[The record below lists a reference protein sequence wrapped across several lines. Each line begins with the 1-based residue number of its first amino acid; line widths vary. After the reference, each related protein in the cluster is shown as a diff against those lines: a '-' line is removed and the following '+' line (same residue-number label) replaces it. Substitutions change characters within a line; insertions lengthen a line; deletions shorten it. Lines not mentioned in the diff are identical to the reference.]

1 MNPSALL
8 RLRLALSLAGFVIWA
23 WGARADNRTAM
34 WVGIAIMGLAVIA
47 RWLGPRPGR
56 RGATTED

>member
-8 RLRLALSLAGFVIWA
+8 RLRLALSLAGFVIWG
-23 WGARADNRTAM
+23 WGARADNRVAM
-34 WVGIAIMGLAVIA
+34 WVGIALMGIAVIA

-56 RGATTED
+56 RPPAED

>member
-8 RLRLALSLAGFVIWA
+8 RLRLALSLAGFVVWA

-34 WVGIAIMGLAVIA
+34 WAGIAIMAVAVIA
-47 RWLGPRPGR
+47 RFFGPRPGR
-56 RGATTED
+56 RSPYQE